1 VLTLATIV
9 FCVQSWLARGFPVIH
24 IRNDEGNW
32 GSHNRIADT
41 RVIYLDNLSFN
52 MFEDCIRGDRPTSL
66 ILLIIFATLAHEFAH
81 FMVSVGVSP
90 SLSICITKYPSES
103 ASRSPTWAQVFTSTA
118 SISL

>member
-9 FCVQSWLARGFPVIH
+9 FCVQSWLARGFPVIY
-24 IRNDEGNW
+24 IRNDEDTW
-32 GSHNRIADT
+32 GSHDRGMDS
-41 RVIYLDNLSFN
+41 RVIRLDHWAFN
-52 MFEDCIRGDRPTSL
+52 MFEDCIRGGRPTSL
-66 ILLIIFATLAHEFAH
+66 ILLMIFATLAHEFAH

-103 ASRSPTWAQVFTSTA
+103 ASRSPTWAQVCLSTT